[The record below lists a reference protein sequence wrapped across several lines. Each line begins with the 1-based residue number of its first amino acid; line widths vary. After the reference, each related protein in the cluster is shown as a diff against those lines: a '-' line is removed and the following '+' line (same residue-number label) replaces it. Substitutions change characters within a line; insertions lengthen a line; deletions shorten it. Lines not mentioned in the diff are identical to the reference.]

1 MFNHK
6 DARIKKLHEKGMT
19 VEQIA
24 RKLGAPEDLERVR
37 EGLARIAGGEKSCA
51 HCGEEIPAT
60 RNKRHNKYCD
70 NACQNA
76 ERSSKILEAW
86 KSGEDSGTKA
96 GGRLKTVVRNFIFKK
111 FDNEC
116 CECGWSEVNPFSGR
130 VALEV
135 DHIDGDSSNNTEEN
149 LRLICPNCHAL
160 TSTYKSL
167 NKGRASQ
174 ERLQYSRLK

>member
-1 MFNHK
+1 M
-6 DARIKKLHEKGMT
+6 
-19 VEQIA
+19 
-24 RKLGAPEDLERVR
+24 
-37 EGLARIAGGEKSCA
+37 
-51 HCGEEIPAT
+51 
-60 RNKRHNKYCD
+60 
-70 NACQNA
+70 
-76 ERSSKILEAW
+76 
-86 KSGEDSGTKA
+86 GTKA

-135 DHIDGDSSNNTEEN
+135 DHIDGDSSNNAEEN

-160 TSTYKSL
+160 TSTYKAL